1 MTNLRPR
8 ANPDSYAPLV
18 RQAGQKILALC
29 HERNLTIADVEEMS
43 GISHVSLGNMRNGKS
58 SAGIITYLRLC
69 DVLGIPLSAL
79 FDCSTPVDEQM
90 EGL

>member
-8 ANPDSYAPLV
+8 ANPDSYVPLV
-18 RQAGQKILALC
+18 RQAGQKIIRLC
-29 HERNLTIADVEEMS
+29 HERNLTVFDVEEMS
-43 GISHVSLGNMRNGKS
+43 GISHATLSKMRNARS

-90 EGL
+90 ENL

>member
-1 MTNLRPR
+1 MTNLHPQ
-8 ANPDSYAPLV
+8 ADPDRYVPLV
-18 RQAGQKILALC
+18 RQAGQKIIHLC
-29 HERNLTIADVEEMS
+29 HERNLTVFDVQEMS
-43 GISHVSLGNMRNGKS
+43 GISHATLARMRNGKS